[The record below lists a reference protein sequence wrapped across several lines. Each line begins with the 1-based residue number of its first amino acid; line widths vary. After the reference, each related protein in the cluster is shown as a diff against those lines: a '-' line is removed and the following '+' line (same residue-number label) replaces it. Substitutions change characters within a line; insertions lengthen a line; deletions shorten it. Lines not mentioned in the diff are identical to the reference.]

1 MKDQTPT
8 AEQVKRVNI
17 PKVFTQPMQPPASK
31 PKSQPSK
38 PKKTEDTSTQN
49 PNVFESNF
57 AYTTELEEENKL
69 AAINDIL
76 KNRDF
81 HKTAAAI
88 NDDDDF
94 DTFLAKLNARREA
107 QEANIARQ
115 VS

>member
-8 AEQVKRVNI
+8 AEPVKRVNI

-38 PKKTEDTSTQN
+38 PKNTEDPSFQGQN
-49 PNVFESNF
+49 VYESNF
-57 AYTTELEEENKL
+57 ALATELEEENKL
-69 AAINDIL
+69 AALNDIL

-81 HKTAAAI
+81 HKTAAALD
-88 NDDDDF
+88 DDDDF

-107 QEANIARQ
+107 QEANIAR
-115 VS
+115 